1 MADKSAEEG
10 RCVLISLPPGG
21 SKAKLNPLRL
31 ATQSTS
37 PRVGGT
43 KARPSGEL
51 SALPTERADP
61 EVPEPAG
68 ETGGF
73 CIAKDGGRVRLFA
86 LIKPGRFLRRLPQS
100 YSNKVSYASSL
111 PEGA

>member
-10 RCVLISLPPGG
+10 RCVLISLPTGG

-68 ETGGF
+68 ETGGIF
-73 CIAKDGGRVRLFA
+73 
-86 LIKPGRFLRRLPQS
+86 
-100 YSNKVSYASSL
+100 
-111 PEGA
+111 